1 MPSLLQIRRG
11 TSVARARRMGF
22 LDNIGQRGSEPR
34 PQPARPVG
42 LPIVLQDDA
51 APVVQ
56 KPQTSKPTQSNRYD
70 RIVAWAAVLIVI
82 AAVGFAAWYALHT
95 SSTVVSPD
103 SEAAADTP
111 SQGQTPA
118 DATPG
123 VKRTD
128 VQRALVRASSGTN
141 AKSNAGIRS
150 EEAPADDGSAP
161 SVPAPKVAA
170 MRETGAPPFETVS
183 ESVAAAFV
191 GGLPEDEYV
200 YSSEADGVVAP
211 RLLSL
216 GFVQGIVN
224 GVGQRTSRI
233 ELLVSKSGT
242 VERARIYS
250 RPRNWEDALLL
261 SRAKT
266 FQFVPAKRDGFPVRY
281 RYVMDVDTSR

>member
-1 MPSLLQIRRG
+1 
-11 TSVARARRMGF
+11 MGF

-34 PQPARPVG
+34 PQPARPTG
-42 LPIVLQDDA
+42 LPIVQRDDA

-56 KPQTSKPTQSNRYD
+56 KPQTSKPTQSRRYD
-70 RIVAWAAVLIVI
+70 RIVTWAAVLIVI
-82 AAVGFAAWYALHT
+82 AAVGFGAWYGLHT

-103 SEAAADTP
+103 GEAVADTP
-111 SQGQTPA
+111 PQGQTPA

-123 VKRTD
+123 V
-128 VQRALVRASSGTN
+128 QRSDARGAVVRASRGTN
-141 AKSNAGIRS
+141 AKNNAGIRR
-150 EEAPADDGSAP
+150 EEARAADGSAP
-161 SVPAPKVAA
+161 SVPSHKVAT

-183 ESVAAAFV
+183 DSVAAAFV
-191 GGLPEDEYV
+191 AGLPEDESV

-216 GFVQGIVN
+216 GFVQGLGN

-266 FQFVPAKRDGFPVRY
+266 FQFVPARRDGFPVRY
-281 RYVMDVDTSR
+281 RYVMEVDTSP